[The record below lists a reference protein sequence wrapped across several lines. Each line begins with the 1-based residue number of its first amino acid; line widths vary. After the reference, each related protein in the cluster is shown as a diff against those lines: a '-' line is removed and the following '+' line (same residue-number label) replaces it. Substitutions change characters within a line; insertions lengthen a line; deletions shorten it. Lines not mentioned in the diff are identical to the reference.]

1 MRGRARVQTL
11 IQDLACVTT
20 ALLCFPGAG
29 MLKPW
34 PPQGAEGMQ
43 KGQGDSGG
51 LSGGQ
56 GLGLEDSTRPQGG
69 EFGV

>member
-1 MRGRARVQTL
+1 
-11 IQDLACVTT
+11 
-20 ALLCFPGAG
+20 